1 MGDRFYLKLKCA
13 YCGKQNNDVY
23 YAPTCCF
30 YDFKCD
36 DVTCNK
42 MNFITAIFEVKKA
55 EDVTEEDVIQAFEM
69 ASSASHSLDAIK
81 KEARAYLRTLKKQ
94 LQSRT

>member
-1 MGDRFYLKLKCA
+1 M
-13 YCGKQNNDVY
+13 
-23 YAPTCCF
+23 
-30 YDFKCD
+30 
-36 DVTCNK
+36 
-42 MNFITAIFEVKKA
+42 AIFEVKKA

-94 LQSRT
+94 L